1 MFLNSLKQL
10 FRRPGK
16 ALIFFLLIAAATALL
31 TFAAVS
37 MTETNQRIDAA
48 ESQFTT
54 VATVTQNRQPS
65 DALLHADM
73 LNFEG
78 AEYVNPPE
86 TRPYYLARVMNAR
99 DDVSH
104 FQISSKSVHIV
115 EFTPL
120 EDSNSKP
127 KTELLKIRIVKA
139 HYNDYEY
146 KGYTLVGTGWT
157 EKDLEPGDEIFL
169 DQQWMQ
175 KPNTLSI
182 GKSYMGNLSYERYES
197 EQSGLDVYMPLG
209 APTTT
214 QCDPATGEQIESD
227 LLPGLHS
234 YDDIHRCDEITGDF
248 WEPGELGK
256 VWMEWINQIELWDRH
271 WLPVIPTN
279 GVQLLPTFHAKNA
292 YIDRGREIT
301 PEEFQQGAKVCMIS
315 NIVALSGVRVGDK
328 LNLPMQ
334 MALYGY
340 QPTAMDSFEFSMP
353 FTTFK
358 SLDIHGKPFDVFFEG
373 EYEVVGIYREL
384 YPSSGELYGEAV
396 IVPSRSITASDENN
410 IVYYAPMN
418 SWSTSFQITNGKIA
432 EFNTALH
439 KAVPET
445 SKLEIVYDDNGY
457 EEVMQTLKNARL
469 SSMLL
474 LAVGAL
480 SALTVIV
487 LLLYFFVI
495 KERKRTAIERS
506 MGLSKRQCRVS
517 LVSGILVLAIPAVA
531 LGSWVSWAMGNVEFQ
546 EERPMAAKT
555 GVDPEVG
562 DMSMGEPK
570 ENIQTAYFSRDYSL
584 WAESENSGADIT
596 LDDEALSLQKMLYF
610 IIPGSLLLCV
620 LLLSVLLVNSN
631 LRIEP
636 ILLLGGQEE

>member
-16 ALIFFLLIAAATALL
+16 ALIFFLLIAMATALL

-54 VATVTQNRQPS
+54 IATVTQNRQPG

-78 AEYVNPPE
+78 AGYVNPPE
-86 TRPYYLARVMNAR
+86 TRPYYLAQVMNVQNDNAHY
-99 DDVSH
+99 VTLA
-104 FQISSKSVHIV
+104 ISDHIV

-120 EDSNSKP
+120 EDSSSKP
-127 KTELLKIRIVKA
+127 KTEFLKVRIEKA

-157 EKDLEPGDEIFL
+157 EKDLEPGDEIYL
-169 DQQWMQ
+169 DQQWMTV
-175 KPNTLSI
+175 PNDLQV

-197 EQSGLDVYMPLG
+197 TESGLDVYMPLG

-214 QCDPATGEQIESD
+214 QCDPATGEQIKSD

-234 YDDIHRCDEITGDF
+234 YDDIYRCDEITEDF
-248 WEPGELGK
+248 WEPGGLGE
-256 VWMEWINQIELWDRH
+256 VWMEWINQIVIWDRH
-271 WLPVIPTN
+271 WLPIIPTN

-292 YIDRGREIT
+292 YIDQGREIT
-301 PEEFQQGAKVCMIS
+301 PAEFQQGAKVCMIS

-340 QPTAMDSFEFSMP
+340 QPTGDNTFEFSNP
-353 FTTFK
+353 FSLFK
-358 SLDIHGKPFDVFFEG
+358 SLDVNGKPFDVFFED
-373 EYEVVGIYREL
+373 EYEVVGIYREM

-396 IVPSRSITASDENN
+396 IVPSKSITASDAENV
-410 IVYYAPMN
+410 VYCSPMN
-418 SWSTSFQITNGKIA
+418 NWNTSFQIPNGKIA

-439 KAVPET
+439 KAVPEA
-445 SKLEIVYDDNGY
+445 SRLEIVYDDNGY
-457 EEVMQTLKNARL
+457 EEVMQSLKNARL
-469 SSMLL
+469 SAMLL

-495 KERKRTAIERS
+495 KERKRTAVERS

-531 LGSWVSWAMGNVEFQ
+531 LGSWASWAMGNVGLEK
-546 EERPMAAKT
+546 ERPVAAET
-555 GVDPEVG
+555 GVEAEVG
-562 DMSMGEPK
+562 DMSMAGPEDDI
-570 ENIQTAYFSRDYSL
+570 ETAYFSRDYSL
-584 WAESENSGADIT
+584 WAQSESSDTDIV
-596 LDDEALSLQKMLYF
+596 LDDKALSLQIMLYF
-610 IIPGSLLLCV
+610 IIPNGMLLCV